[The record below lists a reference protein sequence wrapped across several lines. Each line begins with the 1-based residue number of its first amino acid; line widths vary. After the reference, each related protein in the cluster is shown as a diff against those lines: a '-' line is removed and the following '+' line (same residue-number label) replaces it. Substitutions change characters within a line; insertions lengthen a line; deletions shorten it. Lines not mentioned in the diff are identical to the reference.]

1 MEENQA
7 KKIIIT
13 TQQQALHLLKNATTE
28 TPRILDFDETLFL
41 RNSTAE
47 YLNSLRP
54 RLIGLLLLIILK
66 LIRPWKWLPQPFRGI
81 QIRDWFLVLIP
92 TILLPWTLLLW
103 QKQAQK
109 LAENYGNGE
118 LITAVNHNPLPPI
131 IVASLGFNFIINPI
145 LKHLPLRHDLMVGCR
160 FWQGAKDR
168 GKGKLLMLQE
178 ALSDSE
184 LQSAIVIT
192 DSEDDLPLLHIV
204 AQPCLIIWSLAQ
216 YIPPFQDILSVLKG
230 KKLKVKRS

>member
-1 MEENQA
+1 MEKNQA

-13 TQQQALHLLKNATTE
+13 TQQKALDLVKNATAD
-28 TPRILDFDETLFL
+28 TPIILDFDETLFL

-54 RLIGLLLLIILK
+54 RLVGLLVLILLK
-66 LIRPWKWLPQPFRGI
+66 LIRPWNWLPQPFKGI
-81 QIRDWFLVLIP
+81 QIRDWFLVTIP

-118 LITAVNHNPLPPI
+118 LITAVNQNPLPPI

-145 LKHLPLRHDLMVGCR
+145 LQHLPLRHDLMVGCR

-178 ALSDSE
+178 ALSDAE
-184 LQSAIVIT
+184 LQSAIVVT
-192 DSEDDLPLLHIV
+192 DSEDDLPLLDIV
-204 AQPCLIIWSLAQ
+204 AQPCLIIWSLAK
-216 YIPPFQDILSVLKG
+216 YIPPFQDILAVLKG
-230 KKLKVKRS
+230 N